1 MGNFPSIM
9 DDQRVEIEDL
19 RTQLAAAIA
28 DRDVAIAERQMI
40 SERLEYIRVY
50 TERLH
55 YIILHDVMTDVMTDD
70 MHDLLD
76 MIFRMSEPIWSIR
89 E

>member
-9 DDQRVEIEDL
+9 DDQRVENENL

-28 DRDVAIAERQMI
+28 DRDVAIAERQMM
-40 SERLEYIRVY
+40 SERLAYIRVY

-55 YIILHDVMTDVMTDD
+55 YILHDVMTDD
-70 MHDLLD
+70 MHELLD
-76 MIFRMSEPIWSIR
+76 MIFRMTEPTWSIR

>member
-9 DDQRVEIEDL
+9 DDQRVEIENL

-40 SERLEYIRVY
+40 SGRLADIRVY
-50 TERLH
+50 SQN
-55 YIILHDVMTDVMTDD
+55 LHDIMADQMPDDV
-70 MHDLLD
+70 HNLLE
-76 MIFRMSEPIWSIR
+76 MIFMLAEPTWSIR